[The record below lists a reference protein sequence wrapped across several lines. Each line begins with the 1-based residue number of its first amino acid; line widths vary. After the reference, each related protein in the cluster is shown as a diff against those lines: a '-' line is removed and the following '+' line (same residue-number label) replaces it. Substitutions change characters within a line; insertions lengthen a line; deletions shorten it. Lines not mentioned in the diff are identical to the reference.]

1 VKFPT
6 LRNYS
11 EEETMVS
18 LGIVIV
24 GFIIAAIPVISWSAG
39 NDPEW
44 WLFVIGCAVI
54 ALGMLSA
61 KTK

>member
-1 VKFPT
+1 
-6 LRNYS
+6 
-11 EEETMVS
+11 MVS

-39 NDPEW
+39 HDPEW